1 LCDLLNGDSKTK
13 VVVVGVLLS
22 NRRDALLDAVQ
33 RHGSASIIEL
43 ASEFGVS
50 SMTIR
55 RDIELLAEEGLVVKV
70 RGGVTAA
77 RTLPAQ
83 HERQDV
89 GAFGHRQ
96 EKEAVARLAA
106 TLVKPGMSVGLS
118 AGSTTWF
125 VAQAIR
131 SIAQVTV
138 VTNSL
143 AVADLLADDDSREDL
158 PSQAVVLTG
167 GVRTPAGALV
177 GPVATRALSH
187 LHCDVV
193 FVSVHGIDPRS
204 GFTTPNLLEAET
216 DRALL
221 ATGLRK
227 VIVADH
233 SKWGTVSLT
242 TIADLD
248 AVDTVVIDDGLAERD
263 VAELRKQVTDVRI
276 AALTPMELADAAR

>member
-1 LCDLLNGDSKTK
+1 M
-13 VVVVGVLLS
+13 VVGVLLS

-33 RHGSASIIEL
+33 RHGSASITEL

-50 SMTIR
+50 SMTVR

-83 HERQDV
+83 HERQNV
-89 GAFGHRQ
+89 GAFGHRR

-118 AGSTTWF
+118 AGSTAWF
-125 VAQAIR
+125 LAQAIR
-131 SIAQVTV
+131 SISQVTV

-143 AVADLLADDDSREDL
+143 AVADLLADDDGREDL

-233 SKWGTVSLT
+233 SKWGKVSLT

-276 AALTPMELADAAR
+276 AVMAPMEPADSGR

>member
-1 LCDLLNGDSKTK
+1 MILLNSDAMTNWWWW
-13 VVVVGVLLS
+13 GVLLS

-33 RHGSASIIEL
+33 RHGSASITEL
-43 ASEFGVS
+43 AAEFGVS
-50 SMTIR
+50 SMTVR
-55 RDIELLAEEGLVVKV
+55 RDIELLADEGLVIKV

-77 RTLPAQ
+77 QTVPAP
-83 HERQDV
+83 HGRQDV
-89 GAFGHRQ
+89 GAFGRRR

-106 TLVKPGMSVGLS
+106 TFVKPGMSVGLS
-118 AGSTTWF
+118 AGSTAWF

-143 AVADLLADDDSREDL
+143 AVADLLAEDDGREDF

-221 ATGLRK
+221 ASGLRK

-263 VAELRKQVTDVRI
+263 VAELRKHVIDLRI
-276 AALTPMELADAAR
+276 ATRAPTDLAESAR

>member
-1 LCDLLNGDSKTK
+1 MIFSQRLDDEL
-13 VVVVGVLLS
+13 VVVGVLLS
-22 NRRDALLDAVQ
+22 NRRDALLAAVQ
-33 RHGSASIIEL
+33 RHGSASISEL

-50 SMTIR
+50 SMTVR
-55 RDIELLAEEGLVVKV
+55 RDIELLAEEGLVIKV
-70 RGGVTAA
+70 RGGVTAVP
-77 RTLPAQ
+77 TIPAP
-83 HERQDV
+83 HERPDV
-89 GAFGHRQ
+89 RTFGHRR

-106 TLVKPGMSVGLS
+106 TLVQPGMSVGLS
-118 AGSTTWF
+118 AGSTAWF

-143 AVADLLADDDSREDL
+143 AVADLLADDGGREDL

-193 FVSVHGIDPRS
+193 FISVHGIDPRS

-221 ATGLRK
+221 ASGLRK

-248 AVDTVVIDDGLAERD
+248 AVDTVVIDDGLPDRD
-263 VAELRKQVTDVRI
+263 VAELRRHVADLRV
-276 AALTPMELADAAR
+276 AAVAPTETADSAR